1 MESQKVLIYLI
12 LVAFFWKK
20 LVILQKDKLHLQ
32 GKVTTEMTDDSLFL
46 IDIEKILRQ
55 KAGAKYKWIPRF
67 VVSYLK
73 RIVHQDELNVFL
85 RENADKVGVE
95 FLEACM
101 KFLDAKVI
109 IRGQENLPSEGRCTF
124 VSNHP
129 LGGQDGVA
137 LGYILGTH
145 YDGNVRYLVN
155 DLLMNLHGLAPL
167 CIPIN
172 KTGKQSRD
180 FPRMVEAGFA
190 SENHIIMFPAGLCSR
205 RQNGVIRDL
214 EWKKTF
220 VTKSVET
227 QRWVVPL
234 HFEGRNSDF
243 FYRLANVCKALGLKF
258 NVAMLYLADEMLK
271 NRHKTFTLT
280 IGKPIPWQTFDHS
293 KTPSEWAQY
302 VKDIVYKL

>member
-1 MESQKVLIYLI
+1 
-12 LVAFFWKK
+12 
-20 LVILQKDKLHLQ
+20 
-32 GKVTTEMTDDSLFL
+32 MTDDSIFL
-46 IDIEKILRQ
+46 IDIEKILKQ
-55 KAGAKYKWIPRF
+55 KAGDKYKWIPRF

-73 RIVHQDELNVFL
+73 RIVHQDELNGFL
-85 RENADKVGVE
+85 HQHTDEVGVE

-101 KFLDAKVI
+101 QFLDAKVEVK
-109 IRGQENLPSEGRCTF
+109 GLENLPQEGRCTF
-124 VSNHP
+124 VCNHP

-145 YDGNVRYLVN
+145 YQGNVRYLVN
-155 DLLMNLHGLAPL
+155 DLLMNLRGLAPL

-190 SENHIIMFPAGLCSR
+190 SDHHIIMFPAGLCSR

-227 QRWVVPL
+227 QRLVVPL

-243 FYRLANVCKALGLKF
+243 FYRLANVCKALGIKF
-258 NVAMLYLADEMLK
+258 NIAMLYLADEMLK
-271 NRHKTFTLT
+271 NRHKTFKLT

-293 KTPSEWAQY
+293 KSPAEWAQY
-302 VKDIVYKL
+302 VKDVVYKLD